1 MAERKKSP
9 QGGNGV
15 LHPIPH
21 GAATTSDTSGATAA
35 SCTSRIRNLGTGGQS
50 RPTRGEGEASSQE
63 PSDRGSSAMRDC
75 GEPGSGTAGAR
86 LVIDV
91 SASSDEEYDSD
102 DERMMQALNE
112 SILSGKF
119 QENVDDPG
127 FDSDDDNVS
136 LAKIA
141 KFQSGRGGLHQS
153 PSKSR
158 AKKTAS
164 KQTPPTVNTGSSS
177 LSPEDQ
183 IDPEKSLERVADTL
197 AEKVKTSV
205 SEIQDAV
212 SELDGEV
219 ADAILRATENIC
231 IHAEDLRASHQ
242 LVLSRYLLG
251 EASSV
256 PTGPMTDMAA
266 GLHVETQ
273 HIIDL
278 AEGLPGEVPDG
289 LIIELKTAASTIKR
303 IGQKLLAKSNFGPGR
318 EPEEIRRLRLE
329 NESLQDTYAK
339 QLKLYKTMMHHW
351 HGIEVKLEAQVE
363 KLQAESNEYCKEL
376 VSLRQAQ
383 SGQSGEPMSCTSAD
397 QDAKYSALLAE
408 HQELQAQMAA
418 VKSDNLRLEREIQ
431 AIKKELRRSG
441 DKRSTRPSV
450 SVQTDGKEHTDEE
463 ALDAFTAS
471 ILRQMGTLIDA
482 KLDARLPPV
491 PSIRPP
497 LKGDAPSNARVVK
510 APPSTTNTAQQ
521 RKCRDAAERVPI
533 PEPAPPPK
541 SATVENTPPISSAW
555 SEVVKSG
562 KRGKGKGKSSQA
574 QAPAVQQQPKSSK
587 SATTA
592 DNKPKKK
599 PRLREP
605 KTAAVVVG
613 LDPQFGNA
621 CSELNKLLREAKS
634 KIDVDEL
641 GLSGRL
647 STRTSRVTGKRILVV
662 AADKE
667 KGNAEAGEK
676 ADALASALLNALPPG
691 MVSVTRPEKHIDV
704 RLSGVDVTATASDI
718 SEAVAKAGE
727 CLPAHIK
734 VGRITDN
741 GSVVVR
747 CPVLAAKKIL
757 AIGRTTIGWFVVR
770 AALLSP
776 RPLRCSRCLGAN
788 HGRGLCKSAEDR
800 SSTCLRCGEI
810 GHKSAVCTGETRCC
824 LCAAAG
830 RPASH
835 RIGAKN
841 CPEPKRVKEKPPD
854 TKGAG
859 ESAMTVKE
867 RSPSPVIPNPTS
879 SRVERAKTDRS
890 LILRVPVN
898 RSPGRKLPKRRK

>member
-63 PSDRGSSAMRDC
+63 PSDRGSSAKRDC

-102 DERMMQALNE
+102 DERMMQALDE

-164 KQTPPTVNTGSSS
+164 KQTPTNVNTGSSS

-219 ADAILRATENIC
+219 A
-231 IHAEDLRASHQ
+231 
-242 LVLSRYLLG
+242 VG

-278 AEGLPGEVPDG
+278 AEGLAGGVPDG
-289 LIIELKTAASTIKR
+289 LIIELKTAASTIMR

-318 EPEEIRRLRLE
+318 EPEEIRRLRSE
-329 NESLQDTYAK
+329 NAK
-339 QLKLYKTMMHHW
+339 QLKLYKRMMD
-351 HGIEVKLEAQVE
+351 AQVK

-376 VSLRQAQ
+376 VSLRHAQ

-510 APPSTTNTAQQ
+510 APPSATNTAQQ
-521 RKCRDAAERVPI
+521 RKSRDAAERVPI

-574 QAPAVQQQPKSSK
+574 QASAAQQQPKSSK

-621 CSELNKLLREAKS
+621 SSELNKLLREAKS

-747 CPVLAAKKIL
+747 CPVLAAKKIS
-757 AIGRTTIGWFVVR
+757 AIGRLTIGWFVVR

-859 ESAMTVKE
+859 KSAMTVKE

-879 SRVERAKTDRS
+879 SRVERAKTNRS
-890 LILRVPVN
+890 FTLRVPVN
-898 RSPGRKLPKRRK
+898 RSPGRKLPYRRK

>member
-1 MAERKKSP
+1 
-9 QGGNGV
+9 
-15 LHPIPH
+15 
-21 GAATTSDTSGATAA
+21 
-35 SCTSRIRNLGTGGQS
+35 
-50 RPTRGEGEASSQE
+50 
-63 PSDRGSSAMRDC
+63 
-75 GEPGSGTAGAR
+75 
-86 LVIDV
+86 
-91 SASSDEEYDSD
+91 
-102 DERMMQALNE
+102 MMQALDE

-141 KFQSGRGGLHQS
+141 KFQSGRGGLHKS
-153 PSKSR
+153 SSKSR
-158 AKKTAS
+158 AKMTAS
-164 KQTPPTVNTGSSS
+164 KQTPTTVNTGSTS

-212 SELDGEV
+212 SELDEEV
-219 ADAILRATENIC
+219 A
-231 IHAEDLRASHQ
+231 
-242 LVLSRYLLG
+242 VG

-278 AEGLPGEVPDG
+278 AEGLAGGVPDG
-289 LIIELKTAASTIKR
+289 LIIELKTAASTIMR

-318 EPEEIRRLRLE
+318 EPEEIRRLRSE
-329 NESLQDTYAK
+329 NAK
-339 QLKLYKTMMHHW
+339 QLKLYKRMMD
-351 HGIEVKLEAQVE
+351 AQVK

-376 VSLRQAQ
+376 VSLRHAQ

-510 APPSTTNTAQQ
+510 APPSATNTAQQ
-521 RKCRDAAERVPI
+521 RKSRDAAERVPI

-574 QAPAVQQQPKSSK
+574 QASAAQQQPKSSK

-621 CSELNKLLREAKS
+621 SSELNKLLREAKS

-747 CPVLAAKKIL
+747 CPVLAAKKIS
-757 AIGRTTIGWFVVR
+757 AIGRLTIGWFVVR

-824 LCAAAG
+824 LCAAVG

-859 ESAMTVKE
+859 KSAMTVKE

-890 LILRVPVN
+890 FTLRVPVN
-898 RSPGRKLPKRRK
+898 RSPGRKLPYRRK